1 MEYDGDPTIN
11 VPVTAETPTD
21 FYKLFV
27 TEEIIDKMVSE
38 TNKYAENYINNSQVN
53 TKPKSRVKAWTPTD
67 PQEMKR
73 FLGLL
78 MVMGLVK
85 VPHINDYWSKKSVYK
100 NDYIISIMKRDRFLL
115 LLKCWH

>member
-27 TEEIIDKMVSE
+27 TEEIIDKMVSK
-38 TNKYAENYINNSQVN
+38 TNKYAENYINNSQAN

-78 MVMGLVK
+78 MAYG
-85 VPHINDYWSKKSVYK
+85 NGAGNGATYQ
-100 NDYIISIMKRDRFLL
+100 
-115 LLKCWH
+115 